1 MGTHLSKN
9 PSVLTC
15 CRKRKVNSKCNPS
28 CWSPAS
34 WGLLSV
40 PLHRCSWS
48 LTSIMLLLRL
58 PRLSLLESPLISWK
72 CCSQLMLEDLSKASS
87 SRRSQG
93 QTVAMMRCTIPSGS
107 TCQILLQQ
115 PLQPLLNLQPLPP
128 QPNLPLLP
136 LLLPQ
141 PNLPL
146 LPLLPP

>member
-87 SRRSQG
+87 SRRFQG

-115 PLQPLLNLQPLPP
+115 PLLPQSNLPLLPLLPP

-136 LLLPQ
+136 LLP
-141 PNLPL
+141 PL
-146 LPLLPP
+146 LPK